1 MYPVVFFDTLRVK
14 IRKDAVVRNN
24 ATYLALGLLADG
36 LLADLHDGVT
46 HDGVAAGTGAQDLCR
61 RDPVF

>member
-14 IRKDAVVRNN
+14 IRKDAVVRNT
-24 ATYLALGLLADG
+24 ATYLALGLLPDG
-36 LLADLHDGVT
+36 VLADLHE
-46 HDGVAAGTGAQDLCR
+46 GVAAGTGAQDLCR